1 MAAGYL
7 MQAINLYDSIHIK
20 NVRSVLSGKMIDSTP
35 QEMQLQ
41 YGENSYLF
49 VYRFGCLVFFNMPNE
64 VIDSE
69 VAKIKSALGAGLPN
83 PTTETYQ
90 INIGDFQP
98 RVEFEYVEL
107 KKGSLD
113 QLRLI
118 AVTLGQSAGLEYYEQ
133 QADKMLY
140 ETSKSLNDMSRR
152 GTIPFYSKRLVKII
166 GSTASARQHIISN
179 LSILDPPDDTWKSKE
194 LERLFKELQSNFDI
208 DVRFR
213 TLDRKLTLVQDNIE
227 ILVDLTTSRR
237 STMLEALIVILIILE
252 IALALAH
259 GTN

>member
-1 MAAGYL
+1 

-20 NVRSVLSGKMIDSTP
+20 NVRSVLSGKVIDSTP

-41 YGENSYLF
+41 YAENSFLF
-49 VYRFGCLVFFNMPNE
+49 VYRFGCLVFYNMPNE
-64 VIDSE
+64 LIDSE
-69 VAKIKSALGAGLPN
+69 TAKIKSVLGAGLPN

-90 INIGDFQP
+90 VNIGDFQS

-107 KKGSLD
+107 KKASLD

-118 AVTLGQSAGLEYYEQ
+118 AVTLGQSAALEYFEQ
-133 QADKMLY
+133 RAERMLY
-140 ETSKSLNDMSRR
+140 ETSTFMQDMSKS
-152 GTIPFYSKRLVKII
+152 GTIPFYSKSLVKII
-166 GSTASARQHIISN
+166 GSTAAARQHIISN

-227 ILVDLTTSRR
+227 ILADLTSSRR
-237 STMLEALIVILIILE
+237 STMLDTLIVVLIILE
-252 IALALAH
+252 IVLAISSRH
-259 GTN
+259 